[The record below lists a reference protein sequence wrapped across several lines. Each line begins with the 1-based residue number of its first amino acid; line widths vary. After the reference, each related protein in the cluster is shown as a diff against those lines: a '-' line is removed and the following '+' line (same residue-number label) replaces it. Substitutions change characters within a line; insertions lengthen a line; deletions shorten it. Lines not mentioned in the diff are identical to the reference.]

1 MGVKERQQKILT
13 FLEGKTEC
21 SYQEL
26 EAFLQVSNMTVR
38 RDVDRL
44 VAEGEVVKTLGGMQK
59 VNAAVNLYESSVLSR
74 LLVCLD
80 EKKLIAQEALRYIQP
95 GETIYLDGSSTCL
108 QLAKSLAKTMAGVTI
123 ITNSVITYLELVKGG
138 NNTIICIGGQHD
150 PVSFCMTGLST
161 EEEAQKYFV
170 DKAFM
175 STKGFMPSEGTFESS
190 VPTFRIKQIVAKNC
204 KQLIL
209 LVDHS
214 KFGQRAL
221 RKVLD
226 IKQIHAVITDSQTAT
241 ADILMIKKKVGSVHI
256 VSPAESKPLETV
268 KLNNE

>member
-1 MGVKERQQKILT
+1 MLSVTERQQKILT
-13 FLEGKTEC
+13 YLESKNEC

-26 EAFLQVSNMTVR
+26 EDLLQVSNMTVR

-44 VAEGEVVKTLGGMQK
+44 VVEGEVVKTLGGMQK
-59 VNAAVNLYESSVLSR
+59 VNTAANLYESSVLSR
-74 LLVCLD
+74 LSVHLE
-80 EKKLIAQEALRYIQP
+80 EKQLIAQEALRHIQP

-108 QLAKSLAKTMAGVTI
+108 QLAKSLAKNMAGVTV
-123 ITNSVITYLELVKGG
+123 ITNSAITYLELVRGG
-138 NNTIICIGGQHD
+138 KNTVICIGGQHD
-150 PVSFCMTGLST
+150 PVSFCMTGLTT

-190 VPTFRIKQIVAKNC
+190 VPTFRIKQIVAKKC
-204 KQLIL
+204 KELIL

-214 KFGQRAL
+214 KFGERAL

-226 IKQIHAVITDSQTAT
+226 VTQIHVVITDNQTSE
-241 ADILMIKKKVGSVHI
+241 ADILMLKKKVGSVHI
-256 VSPAESKPLETV
+256 ASTAELKSLETI
-268 KLNNE
+268 K